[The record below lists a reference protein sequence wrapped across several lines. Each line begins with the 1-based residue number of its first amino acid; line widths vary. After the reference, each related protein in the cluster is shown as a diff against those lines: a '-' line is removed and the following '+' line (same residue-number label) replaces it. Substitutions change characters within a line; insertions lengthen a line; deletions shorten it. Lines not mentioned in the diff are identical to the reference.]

1 MNAFLRRPRGLY
13 VEEVALQDIAER
25 FGTPCYV
32 YSKAML
38 VEAFQ
43 RLQDSLSTQQHLLC
57 YAVKANP
64 SLAILNVFAKLGAGF
79 DIVSG
84 GELERVLAAGGSADK
99 VVFSGV
105 GKSITEMRLALK
117 AGILCF
123 NVESASELMRL
134 QSVAADMGKVAPI
147 SLRVNPDVDAKTHPY
162 IATGLQNNKFGVAY
176 QEALALYRT
185 AATLPNIRISGIDC
199 HIGSQITT
207 TAPFVEALQ
216 RILLLVDALEEQ
228 GIPLQHLDLGGG
240 IGIDYQNETPP
251 TLQHYAQAILP
262 LLKARHL
269 KLVLEPGRVLVGH
282 AGVLLTRVEYLK
294 PSISKRFA
302 VVDAAMNDLLRPA
315 LYAAYHRIE
324 PVLAREGVRHCYDIV
339 GPVCESGDFLGQQRD
354 LCLEE
359 GDLLA
364 ILSAGAYGMSM
375 ASNYNTRPRAAEVV
389 VDGRQIHLVRARET
403 IADLLRLE
411 TLLPDGE

>member
-1 MNAFLRRPRGLY
+1 MTAFLRRPRALY

-43 RLQDSLSTQQHLLC
+43 QLQHSFTTQEHLLC

-105 GKSITEMRLALK
+105 GKSVAEMRLALE

-134 QSVAADMGKVAPI
+134 QSVAADMAKVAPI

-216 RILLLVDALEEQ
+216 RILLLVDALAAQ

-240 IGIDYQNETPP
+240 IGIDYQQETPP
-251 TLQHYAQAILP
+251 SLQHYAQAILP
-262 LLKARHL
+262 LLQARHL
-269 KLVLEPGRVLVGH
+269 KLVLEPGRVLVGQ

-324 PVLAREGVRHCYDIV
+324 PVLAREGASHCYDIV

-403 IADLLRLE
+403 VADLLRLE
-411 TLLPDGE
+411 TLLPDGV

>member
-1 MNAFLRRPRGLY
+1 MTAFLRRPRALY

-43 RLQDSLSTQQHLLC
+43 QLQHSFTTQEHLLC

-105 GKSITEMRLALK
+105 GKSVAEMRLALE

-134 QSVAADMGKVAPI
+134 QSVAADMAKVAPI

-216 RILLLVDALEEQ
+216 RILLLVDALAAQ

-240 IGIDYQNETPP
+240 IGIDYQQETPP
-251 TLQHYAQAILP
+251 SLQHYAQAILP
-262 LLKARHL
+262 LLQARHL
-269 KLVLEPGRVLVGH
+269 KLVLEPGRVLVGQ

-324 PVLAREGVRHCYDIV
+324 PVLAREGASHCYDIV

-389 VDGRQIHLVRARET
+389 VDGKQIHLVRARET
-403 IADLLRLE
+403 VADLLRLE
-411 TLLPDGE
+411 TLLPDGA